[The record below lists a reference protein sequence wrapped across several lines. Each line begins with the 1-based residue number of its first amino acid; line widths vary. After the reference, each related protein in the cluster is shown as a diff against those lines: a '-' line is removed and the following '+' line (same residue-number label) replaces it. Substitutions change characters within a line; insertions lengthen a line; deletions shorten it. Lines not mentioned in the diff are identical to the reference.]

1 MTQTDNII
9 SDHQMNDI
17 EIAMDKESKKNL
29 IIDQINKLYD
39 NTIYKFQT
47 ANLLIYRPHIFSRLT
62 KQKFIEWIVMNNTDI
77 AELFD

>member
-1 MTQTDNII
+1 MTQEDNII

-47 ANLLIYRPHIFSRLT
+47 ANLLIYRPNIFSRLT

-77 AELFD
+77 AELFE